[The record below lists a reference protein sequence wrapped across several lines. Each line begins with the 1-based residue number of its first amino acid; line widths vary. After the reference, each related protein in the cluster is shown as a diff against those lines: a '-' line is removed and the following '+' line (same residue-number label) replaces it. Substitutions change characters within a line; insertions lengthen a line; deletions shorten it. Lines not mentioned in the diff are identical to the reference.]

1 MQQEKEKVPC
11 TAATVQGTKREHLER
26 AHLENI
32 TEEVKKQVLA
42 LTNDLDFADVELG
55 EIHLVLQDVLQ
66 QLYEEV
72 EPVHNVHSEFSQARF
87 TYYGA
92 VLRMICRSLFDLKTD
107 IAGITEAAEKLN
119 DEVNR

>member
-1 MQQEKEKVPC
+1 MQQEKENAPC
-11 TAATVQGTKREHLER
+11 TAATAQDANEHLES
-26 AHLENI
+26 AHTENI

-66 QLYEEV
+66 QIYEEV

-119 DEVNR
+119 DEVNG